1 MKKGTTFKVG
11 TKEMADF
18 EWNKTW
24 LLALYLQYLNLRN
37 NLRLKYL
44 IVVNYYATLALSIK
58 VNKKNNNIFLVS
70 DFSFKLAAA

>member
-1 MKKGTTFKVG
+1 LKKGTTFKVG

>member
-1 MKKGTTFKVG
+1 MG